1 MDVLLIYQIDLPIYQ
16 TTARA
21 PFTYV
26 FQIKTT
32 MVLNNRQ

>member
-16 TTARA
+16 ITARA

-26 FQIKTT
+26 FQVKK
-32 MVLNNRQ
+32 NKGAQ